1 MTATASD
8 KKLAKLKKQ
17 AGEVLKEAEAKGLTT
32 NYFFATTF
40 ERYQT
45 QLSIME
51 DLKKHFQEDGAMVTK
66 EYVKG
71 RANLYVNPAITE
83 YNKTASAAN
92 NTCAT
97 LIKIVE
103 GFSDSGTQEEDAMA
117 KFLKG

>member
-1 MTATASD
+1 MTATE
-8 KKLAKLKKQ
+8 KKLNKLKKQ
-17 AGEVLKEAEAKGLTT
+17 ANEVLKEAEAKGLTT

-40 ERYQT
+40 DRYQT

-51 DLKKHFQEDGAMVTK
+51 ELKKHIEEDGAMVTK

-103 GFSDSGTQEEDAMA
+103 GFNDGTTKEEDAMA
-117 KFLKG
+117 EFLKG

>member
-1 MTATASD
+1 MTATE
-8 KKLAKLKKQ
+8 KKLNKLKKQ
-17 AGEVLKEAEAKGLTT
+17 ANEVLKEAEAKGLTT

-40 ERYQT
+40 DRYQT

-51 DLKKHFQEDGAMVTK
+51 ELKKHIEEDGAMVTK

-103 GFSDSGTQEEDAMA
+103 GFNDGNTKEEDAMA
-117 KFLKG
+117 EFLKG

>member
-1 MTATASD
+1 MTTAE
-8 KKLAKLKKQ
+8 KKLNKLKKQ
-17 AGEVLKEAEAKGLTT
+17 ANEVLKEAEAKGLTT

-40 ERYQT
+40 DRYQT

-51 DLKKHFQEDGAMVTK
+51 ELKKHIEEDGAMVTK

-103 GFSDSGTQEEDAMA
+103 GFNDGNTKEEDAMA
-117 KFLKG
+117 EFLKG

>member
-1 MTATASD
+1 MTATE
-8 KKLAKLKKQ
+8 KKLNKLKKQ
-17 AGEVLKEAEAKGLTT
+17 ANEVLKEAEAKGLTT

-40 ERYQT
+40 DRYQT

-51 DLKKHFQEDGAMVTK
+51 ELKKHIEEDGAMVTK

-103 GFSDSGTQEEDAMA
+103 GFNDGNTKEEDAIVE
-117 KFLKG
+117 FLKG